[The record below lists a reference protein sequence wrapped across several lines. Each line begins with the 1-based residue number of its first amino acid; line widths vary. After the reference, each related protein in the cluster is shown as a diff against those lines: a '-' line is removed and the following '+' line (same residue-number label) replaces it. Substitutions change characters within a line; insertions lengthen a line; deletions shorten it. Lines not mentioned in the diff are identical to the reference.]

1 MDNCVADIG
10 VMGFR
15 SDQDAP
21 SSAIARPRE
30 DKLVIMSMKQ
40 NNPIHGSGDV
50 GRMCRRDLIVAA
62 P

>member
-1 MDNCVADIG
+1 MDNCDADIG
-10 VMGFR
+10 FMGSR

-21 SSAIARPRE
+21 SSAMARPRE

-40 NNPIHGSGDV
+40 DNPIHGSGDV
-50 GRMCRRDLIVAA
+50 GRMCSRDSIVAA

>member
-1 MDNCVADIG
+1 MDNCVADIEF
-10 VMGFR
+10 MGFR

-21 SSAIARPRE
+21 SSAMARPRE

-40 NNPIHGSGDV
+40 DNPIHGSGDV
-50 GRMCRRDLIVAA
+50 GRMCRRDSIVAT